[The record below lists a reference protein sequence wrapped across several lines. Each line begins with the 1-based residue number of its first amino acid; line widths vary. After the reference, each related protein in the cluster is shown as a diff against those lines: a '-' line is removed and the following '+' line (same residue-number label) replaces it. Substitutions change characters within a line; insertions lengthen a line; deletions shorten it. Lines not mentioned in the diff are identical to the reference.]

1 MSDDG
6 IDRATRWRL
15 VLGRH
20 AERHLELRGG
30 SDEGGRDP
38 ELASPMGT
46 VPAIEKTLDFIYD
59 REHRA
64 RSHRSDPGS
73 GDGLSIPAWLGRVRQ
88 LFPNDAARVLERDA
102 LYRYGLTELV
112 TDPEILERAE
122 PTTDLLKAIVQF
134 KHLMGTEVL
143 EAARRKAREVIDAL
157 RTTLETECRPA
168 LTGPSRAEGLPP
180 ARTFRN
186 VDWTGT
192 IRRNLHNWDGE
203 KERLVADRMSFRNRG
218 QRRSRWH
225 IVISV
230 DQSGSMTD
238 SLIHSA
244 VMAAI
249 FAGLPSVRV
258 SLVLWDH
265 RIVDASEHVHDPL
278 EILMNV
284 QLGGGTD
291 LLPALEYCAAL
302 VTEPERTLMVVLSDF
317 QVWGDRTPML
327 DLAGELCGAGVRG
340 MGLLAL
346 DADGRPAHD
355 ERFANDLA
363 DRGWFVAS
371 MTPRHLAEHIGRV
384 LRG

>member
-1 MSDDG
+1 MTDP

-20 AERHLELRGG
+20 AGRHLSSGEADAEGPDAGVSAASG
-30 SDEGGRDP
+30 S
-38 ELASPMGT
+38 
-46 VPAIEKTLDFIYD
+46 VPQMEAALDFIYD
-59 REHRA
+59 REHRS
-64 RSHRSDPGS
+64 RSHRADPGA
-73 GDGLSIPAWLGRVRQ
+73 GDTLSIPAWLSRVRT
-88 LFPNDAARVLERDA
+88 LFPAEASRVLERDA

-112 TDPEILERAE
+112 TDPRILERAE

-134 KHLMGTEVL
+134 KHLMGDEVL
-143 EAARRKAREVIDAL
+143 AAARRKAAEIIATLREA
-157 RTTLETECRPA
+157 LETEARPA
-168 LTGPSRAEGLPP
+168 LTGPGRPEGSP
-180 ARTFRN
+180 AQRTFRN
-186 VDWTGT
+186 VDWTRT
-192 IRRNLHNWDGE
+192 IRRNLKNWDPVDE
-203 KERLVADRMSFRNRG
+203 QLVADRLTFRHRG
-218 QRRSRWH
+218 AQRSRWH

-278 EILMNV
+278 EVLLNV

-291 LLPALEYCAAL
+291 MLPALQYCAAL
-302 VTEPERTLMVVLSDF
+302 VTEPERTLLVLLSDLA
-317 QVWGDRTPML
+317 VWCDRTPL
-327 DLAGELCGAGVRG
+327 LNLASDLTAAGVKALA
-340 MGLLAL
+340 LLAL
-346 DADGRPAHD
+346 DTDGQAAHD
-355 ERFANDLA
+355 ERFARELA
-363 DRGWFVAS
+363 DRNWSVAS
-371 MTPRHLAEHIGRV
+371 MTPGRLAEHVGRL